1 MVCQPQKT
9 GMWHDVT
16 MKTFDLA
23 VNVSLDDFN
32 V

>member
-9 GMWHDVT
+9 GMWNDVT

-23 VNVSLDDFN
+23 VSASLDDFN